1 MVRVFIMSTTGI
13 ENRGIDNRFFIRF
26 GQACETAPV
35 HQTLGM
41 KLIFLG
47 KGEAGLKI
55 SPGMELTTLYGRL
68 HGGISAA
75 LADTAMG
82 WAFITL
88 GYTCVTV
95 DMYTNYFAPF
105 FAGDELTAEGKVI
118 HLGKRSGVA
127 EASLYNGQ
135 GELVAVSRGTFSLQ
149 KGVMQ
154 ELEAMETR

>member
-1 MVRVFIMSTTGI
+1 MSRTAI
-13 ENRGIDNRFFIRF
+13 ENRGIDGHFFSLLC
-26 GQACETAPV
+26 QACESAPI

-41 KLIFLG
+41 RLTYLG
-47 KGEAGLKI
+47 QGAAGIKI
-55 SPGMELTTLYGRL
+55 NPGMELTTIRGRL
-68 HGGISAA
+68 HGGISGT

-88 GYTCVTV
+88 GYTCVTM
-95 DMYTNYFAPF
+95 DMYTNYFAPS
-105 FAGDELTAEGKVI
+105 FAEDELTAEGKVI

-149 KGVMQ
+149 KLSMQ
-154 ELEAMETR
+154 ELKEGL